1 MPEHLDRFLV
11 TMSPR
16 YTAELREDALQEFR
30 QWDRVGLQV
39 QDSEVQLQHLVQ
51 VDRDQRIHHQLRM
64 YLGLYQGA

>member
-1 MPEHLDRFLV
+1 MPEHLDRFLA
-11 TMSPR
+11 TMSTR
-16 YTAELREDALQEFR
+16 YTAELREDALQVFQ
-30 QWDRVGLQV
+30 QWSLVVRQV

>member
-1 MPEHLDRFLV
+1 MHEHLDRFLA
-11 TMSPR
+11 TMSTR
-16 YTAELREDALQEFR
+16 CKAELREDALQVFQ
-30 QWDRVGLQV
+30 QWSLVVRQV